1 MVEKTD
7 EGQQTEKK
15 DSDADA
21 LSSLICAG
29 LGGKDNIISLD
40 CCATR
45 LHVAMKDPMQMDDI
59 LLQASGAADDIWLS
73 LMHLFSRSC
82 HQKAER
88 SFFIHGYQC
97 PVCARCSGLYLGYG
111 FGILLWMF
119 SVTLPLAVYGLFM
132 LSMLIDWGLQ
142 AADVLPST
150 NVRRF
155 VSGVLC
161 GIAVIGIFH
170 ALLQAIF

>member
-1 MVEKTD
+1 M
-7 EGQQTEKK
+7 
-15 DSDADA
+15 
-21 LSSLICAG
+21 
-29 LGGKDNIISLD
+29 
-40 CCATR
+40 
-45 LHVAMKDPMQMDDI
+45 
-59 LLQASGAADDIWLS
+59 
-73 LMHLFSRSC
+73 
-82 HQKAER
+82 
-88 SFFIHGYQC
+88 
-97 PVCARCSGLYLGYG
+97 
-111 FGILLWMF
+111 
-119 SVTLPLAVYGLFM
+119 PLAVYGLFM

>member
-1 MVEKTD
+1 MCKMQRTVSRVWLWHSAVD
-7 EGQQTEKK
+7 VFCN
-15 DSDADA
+15 AA
-21 LSSLICAG
+21 A
-29 LGGKDNIISLD
+29 
-40 CCATR
+40 CC
-45 LHVAMKDPMQMDDI
+45 
-59 LLQASGAADDIWLS
+59 
-73 LMHLFSRSC
+73 
-82 HQKAER
+82 
-88 SFFIHGYQC
+88 
-97 PVCARCSGLYLGYG
+97 
-111 FGILLWMF
+111 
-119 SVTLPLAVYGLFM
+119 LPTPVYGLFM

>member
-1 MVEKTD
+1 MINIYKPDPRKVTV
-7 EGQQTEKK
+7 
-15 DSDADA
+15 
-21 LSSLICAG
+21 
-29 LGGKDNIISLD
+29 LGN
-40 CCATR
+40 
-45 LHVAMKDPMQMDDI
+45 
-59 LLQASGAADDIWLS
+59 
-73 LMHLFSRSC
+73 SR
-82 HQKAER
+82 R
-88 SFFIHGYQC
+88 SVPLGVFPEFMYQC

>member
-1 MVEKTD
+1 M
-7 EGQQTEKK
+7 
-15 DSDADA
+15 
-21 LSSLICAG
+21 
-29 LGGKDNIISLD
+29 N
-40 CCATR
+40 
-45 LHVAMKDPMQMDDI
+45 P
-59 LLQASGAADDIWLS
+59 DDIWLS

-161 GIAVIGIFH
+161 GIAVIDIFH
-170 ALLQAIF
+170 ALLQTIF